1 MNKIEFKFKP
11 GYRITT
17 GKKNSQI
24 LEVEYLDY
32 TRGVYIFKEP
42 WVHNL
47 SKYTSYDASK
57 IEEMFNQITF

>member
-1 MNKIEFKFKP
+1 MNRHEFLFKP

-32 TRGVYIFKEP
+32 TRNVYIFKEP

-47 SKYTSYDASK
+47 SQFTSYDALY
-57 IEEMFNQITF
+57 IEEKFHLITF